1 MGIDECFSAR
11 IDLEKN
17 IYWKSTFLLSA
28 LLIDWLDVVQGGRP
42 VVQPG
47 RGQLRLLLRSGGG
60 GCSDLPPGHRDH
72 LHRHQGAG
80 QEQKDQAAARPP
92 W

>member
-1 MGIDECFSAR
+1 MSVFL
-11 IDLEKN
+11 LELIWRKISIGN
-17 IYWKSTFLLSA
+17 PIFLLSA
-28 LLIDWLDVVQGGRP
+28 LLIDWFHGVQGGRP

-60 GCSDLPPGHRDH
+60 GRSDLPPGHRDH

>member
-1 MGIDECFSAR
+1 MSVFLLELIWRKISIGNR
-11 IDLEKN
+11 I
-17 IYWKSTFLLSA
+17 FLLSA

-47 RGQLRLLLRSGGG
+47 RGQLRVLLRSGGG

-80 QEQKDQAAARPP
+80 QEQKDQATARPP